1 MRVLIPLSGLIAAAP
16 AAEPVLTHIYP
27 AGVQSGTEVDVKLIG
42 KFDPW
47 PCKVWADEPGIV
59 FTSGKK
65 AGEFHAAVAAGVRPG
80 PHLIR
85 AFNGEGASAPISLTV
100 SGRHETLETEPND
113 DFRKPQVLADSTAT
127 CNGRLDKSDDV
138 DSYAVTLKKGQV
150 MVAWVEAYVL
160 AAGFDAMLR
169 VLDERGTTLAFN
181 HDYTSTDPLIVFT
194 APQDG
199 RYVVQTTGHNYP
211 ASTDIRFASGDDC
224 IYRLHVSTEPLVRN
238 TWPLAVTRGKN
249 SKVKL
254 EGWNLTV
261 KEVVIDD
268 SVPHSFP
275 VTFSAVPEVI
285 EAAGPQKLE
294 IPCAI
299 SGRLGQTREE
309 DRFTFAAAK
318 GTPLE
323 LIAAGPAY
331 GSLIDPWIKV
341 LGSDGKML
349 EFNDDK
355 GGTDESRINWTVPAD
370 GTYTA
375 VVGDLCQRGG
385 PDLYYRLLIQK
396 PAAAAAGTI
405 VAHAFKLAAGKTED
419 LKVSVSLMNGYNSKL
434 KLAALNLP
442 PGVSADEKEVPKDGG
457 SVTLKLAASPAAA
470 PASLPFQLVLREV
483 EGGREVPV
491 RYSIASTSEDN
502 GVPNGYRQLLI
513 NSTEQLWLTV
523 TVPPAPAK

>member
-1 MRVLIPLSGLIAAAP
+1 MRVFIPLCGLVAAAS
-16 AAEPVLTHIYP
+16 AAEPVLTHIHP
-27 AGVQSGTEVDVKLIG
+27 AGMQSGTEVDVKLIG

-47 PCKVWADEPGIV
+47 PCKVWADDSGIV

-65 AGEFHAAVAAGVRPG
+65 AGEFRVSVVAGVRPG

-100 SGRHETLETEPND
+100 SDRPETLETEPND
-113 DFRKPQVLADSTAT
+113 DFRKPQVLSGNSAV

-138 DSYAVTLKKGQV
+138 DSFAVTLRKGQV
-150 MVAWVEAYVL
+150 MVTWVEAYVL

-169 VLDERGTTLAFN
+169 VLDERGNTLAFN
-181 HDYTSTDPLIVFT
+181 HDYTNTDPLIVFT

-199 RYVVQTTGHNYP
+199 RYIVQTTGHNYP

-224 IYRLHVSTEPLVRN
+224 IYRLHVSTEPIVRN
-238 TWPLAVTRGKN
+238 TWPLAVTRGKS
-249 SKVKL
+249 SKVAL

-261 KEVVIDD
+261 KEVEIDD
-268 SVPHSFP
+268 LVPHSFP
-275 VTFSAVPEVI
+275 VTYSAVPEVV
-285 EAAGPQKLE
+285 ETPGPQKLDL
-294 IPCAI
+294 PCAV
-299 SGRLGQTREE
+299 SGRLAQAREE
-309 DRFTFAAAK
+309 DRFTFAATK
-318 GTPLE
+318 GTALE
-323 LIAAGPAY
+323 LTVGGAAF

-355 GGTDESRINWTVPAD
+355 GGADESRITWTVPAD
-370 GTYTA
+370 GNYTA

-385 PDLYYRLLIQK
+385 SDLYYRLLIQK
-396 PAAAAAGTI
+396 LPAAAAGTI
-405 VAHAFKLAAGKTED
+405 AAHAFKLAAGKTEE
-419 LKVSVSLMNGYNSKL
+419 LKVSVSPVNGYNSKL

-457 SVTLKLAASPAAA
+457 SVTLKLAAAPAAA
-470 PASLPFQLVLREV
+470 PASQPFRLILREV
-483 EGGREVPV
+483 EGGREMPV

-513 NSTEQLWLTV
+513 NSTDQLWLTV
-523 TVPPAPAK
+523 TAPPAPAK